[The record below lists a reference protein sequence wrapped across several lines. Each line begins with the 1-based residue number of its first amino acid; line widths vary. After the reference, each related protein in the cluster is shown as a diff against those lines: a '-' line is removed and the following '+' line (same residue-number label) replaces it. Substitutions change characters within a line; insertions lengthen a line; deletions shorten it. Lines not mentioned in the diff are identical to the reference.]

1 MKPIKRPKENR
12 SGKYILKKIYFIV
25 LADWT
30 QDRIESVNIKT
41 DLRNYPNKNI
51 QKIKN

>member
-1 MKPIKRPKENR
+1 MKPIKRPKENIR
-12 SGKYILKKIYFIV
+12 SGKYIQKIYFIV